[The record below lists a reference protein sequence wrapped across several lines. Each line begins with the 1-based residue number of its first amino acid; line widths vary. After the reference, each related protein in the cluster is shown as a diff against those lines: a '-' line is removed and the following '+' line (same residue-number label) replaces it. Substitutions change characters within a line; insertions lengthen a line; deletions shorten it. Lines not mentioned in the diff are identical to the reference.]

1 MESKQYDNIID
12 KIFDLEKELLDYLK
26 KEQKE
31 ELSSLKR
38 PRNKIVSIFKSFI
51 SAFRNSESEDSAKL
65 EKEKV
70 IEELIKYFNELKE
83 GVNKD
88 LLMEYLNFLDED
100 QLKKLYGIELNKYNL
115 EKIETYYTAIDP
127 NIFFTIQTPV
137 IFYMPIISYITTEE
151 NLNVADK
158 LISNIIVALERLKG
172 NEPNKNKIN

>member
-1 MESKQYDNIID
+1 MESEQYVNIID
-12 KIFDLEKELLDYLK
+12 KIFDLEEKLLRYQK

-38 PRNKIVSIFKSFI
+38 PRNKVVSIFKSVF
-51 SAFRNSESEDSAKL
+51 SVFRNLESEDSAKL
-65 EKEKV
+65 GKEKV

-83 GVNKD
+83 GGNKH
-88 LLMEYLNFLDED
+88 LLIEYLDSLNEE

-137 IFYMPIISYITTEE
+137 ISYMSTISYKPTEE
-151 NLNVADK
+151 NLSVATK
-158 LISNIIVALERLKG
+158 LISDIIVVLEQLKG

>member
-1 MESKQYDNIID
+1 MKSKQCASIVD
-12 KIFDLEKELLDYLK
+12 KIFYLEKELLRYQK

-38 PRNKIVSIFKSFI
+38 PRNKVVSIFKSFI
-51 SAFRNSESEDSAKL
+51 STFRNLESEDSAKL

-70 IEELIKYFNELKE
+70 IEELIKYFNKMKQSGSE
-83 GVNKD
+83 D
-88 LLMEYLNFLDED
+88 LLMEYLNFLDEK

-115 EKIETYYTAIDP
+115 KSKIEVYSIASDH
-127 NIFFTIQTPV
+127 NIYFSTNQIAV
-137 IFYMPIISYITTEE
+137 KSYMNTKE

-158 LISNIIVALERLKG
+158 LISDIIVALERLKG